1 MADQEGTMTDTIPP
15 IYRVQIDILT
25 RRIEYFTQLLGISK
39 KLVDQASISAQR
51 NNAVDRLSILILLG
65 DKAKLWHMIS
75 FAAVG
80 GSGTV
85 SMEACKLPYDN
96 SVRGRYARGSLQE
109 IRERTQLASIDPQIA
124 NKIENRVQQILG
136 GRTESTCAV
145 TEGLTEDQLANLGF
159 KDAQQPVDTPHIAPL
174 SPVSD
179 RRAWRIG
186 RPISTDAHTS
196 DTHRRGPALDRH
208 PS

>member
-1 MADQEGTMTDTIPP
+1 MTDTIPP

-39 KLVDQASISAQR
+39 NLVDQAGISAQR

-109 IRERTQLASIDPQIA
+109 IRERTQHASIDPQIA
-124 NKIENRVQQILG
+124 SKIENRVQQILG

-159 KDAQQPVDTPHIAPL
+159 KDAQQPIVTSHIAPQ

-179 RRAWRIG
+179 RRTWRNG